1 MEVEDNSSC
10 DELEYSVTRLVKG
23 LASSRK
29 GARQGFATVL
39 TEVLSEFASLS
50 PEGMLRLITK
60 TLEVTG
66 SSKAWVS
73 TVCLKA
79 KTFCLKSLGHN
90 NEANKANYEPEDT
103 AVEECMFL

>member
-1 MEVEDNSSC
+1 MGVEEDSSC

-39 TEVLSEFASLS
+39 TEALSEFASFS

-73 TVCLKA
+73 AECAYTD
-79 KTFCLKSLGHN
+79 SL
-90 NEANKANYEPEDT
+90 
-103 AVEECMFL
+103 L

>member
-1 MEVEDNSSC
+1 MEVEEDSSC

-39 TEVLSEFASLS
+39 TEVLSEFASFS
-50 PEGMLRLITK
+50 PEGMLRLITE

-73 TVCLKA
+73 A
-79 KTFCLKSLGHN
+79 KC
-90 NEANKANYEPEDT
+90 T
-103 AVEECMFL
+103 AYPGFLL

>member
-1 MEVEDNSSC
+1 MEVEEDSSC

-73 TVCLKA
+73 TKHV
-79 KTFCLKSLGHN
+79 KTIQLYTEYLLYMQIPSFPCVN
-90 NEANKANYEPEDT
+90 N
-103 AVEECMFL
+103 

>member
-1 MEVEDNSSC
+1 MEAEEDSSC

-39 TEVLSEFASLS
+39 TEVLSEFASFS

-73 TVCLKA
+73 A
-79 KTFCLKSLGHN
+79 KCAYTDSL
-90 NEANKANYEPEDT
+90 
-103 AVEECMFL
+103 L

>member
-1 MEVEDNSSC
+1 MIITLDPKIDESSIEVVEDSSC

-73 TVCLKA
+73 TM
-79 KTFCLKSLGHN
+79 
-90 NEANKANYEPEDT
+90 
-103 AVEECMFL
+103 CMH

>member
-1 MEVEDNSSC
+1 MEVEENSSC

-79 KTFCLKSLGHN
+79 KKFL
-90 NEANKANYEPEDT
+90 PET
-103 AVEECMFL
+103 SGVLWVNT

>member
-79 KTFCLKSLGHN
+79 KSFCLKSLGHN